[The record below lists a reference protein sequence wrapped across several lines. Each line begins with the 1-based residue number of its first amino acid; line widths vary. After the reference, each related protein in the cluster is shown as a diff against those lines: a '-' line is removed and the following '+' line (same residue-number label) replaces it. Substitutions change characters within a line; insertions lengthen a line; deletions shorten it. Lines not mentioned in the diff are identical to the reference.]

1 VCGLLSAHNVSFGYP
16 RASHR
21 AVGGVSLDVSRG
33 AFVGILG
40 PNGSGKTTL
49 LRLLGGLLKP
59 STGEVTLD
67 ERSLASWTRRELA
80 RRVAIVPQELHP
92 AFDYTVLEMALMG
105 RFPHLGAFAVEGPG
119 DIAIAREALEATGAA
134 AFEARRFSTLSGGEK
149 QRVIVAAAL
158 AQQADILLLDEP
170 TTHLDPPHQIALA
183 RLLQRQV
190 ASGVTVVS
198 VLHDLSLA
206 LLADHLVI
214 IDRGRLCASGSS
226 QDSELHRVLIDVFG
240 GAIRVERFEQRWIVI
255 PHLHG

>member
-1 VCGLLSAHNVSFGYP
+1 MLLP
-16 RASHR
+16 
-21 AVGGVSLDVSRG
+21 
-33 AFVGILG
+33 
-40 PNGSGKTTL
+40 GSGRPAHRFLHDVGERVDTAQVGTHGVQRADPL
-49 LRLLGGLLKP
+49 EV

-158 AQQADILLLDEP
+158 AQTP
-170 TTHLDPPHQIALA
+170 CCSTS
-183 RLLQRQV
+183 RR
-190 ASGVTVVS
+190 
-198 VLHDLSLA
+198 
-206 LLADHLVI
+206 
-214 IDRGRLCASGSS
+214 R
-226 QDSELHRVLIDVFG
+226 
-240 GAIRVERFEQRWIVI
+240 RWI
-255 PHLHG
+255 PGTRSTSRPCLRS